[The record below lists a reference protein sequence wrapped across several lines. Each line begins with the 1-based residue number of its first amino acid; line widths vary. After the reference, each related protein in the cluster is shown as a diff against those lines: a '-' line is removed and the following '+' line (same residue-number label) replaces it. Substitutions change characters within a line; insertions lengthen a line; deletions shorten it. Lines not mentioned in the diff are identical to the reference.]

1 MKAHVSN
8 GCKPCPF
15 CGAPVTVRLMKKG
28 PDFIACT
35 NKQECGAIVSFNNI
49 PCDCF
54 GASPVDT
61 VTSSATV
68 GAMQQAKSR

>member
-8 GCKPCPF
+8 GYKPCPF

-54 GASPVDT
+54 GASPVDYFNRRASDEQ
-61 VTSSATV
+61 VSE
-68 GAMQQAKSR
+68 

>member
-54 GASPVDT
+54 GASPVNYFNRRASDEQ
-61 VTSSATV
+61 VSE
-68 GAMQQAKSR
+68 

>member
-1 MKAHVSN
+1 MKAHISN

-15 CGAPVTVRLMKKG
+15 CGSPVTIRLMQKG

-35 NKQECGAIVSFNNI
+35 NKRECGAIVSFNNI

-54 GASPVDT
+54 GASPVDYFNRRP
-61 VTSSATV
+61 SDEQSHE
-68 GAMQQAKSR
+68 